1 LIIFNRFTQG
11 LSLFSWVELKCVGR
25 DYHHSL
31 DSCCPLLRQR
41 ALKETETPC
50 VACRDNITQTVF
62 ACFYRA
68 KKYIRQVTGEN
79 HDEKQRACTMMSLF
93 FRRACRIDY
102 NKNNN
107 QTNQMMSFNYT
118 MHGGSLMCLIVVLV
132 GLPCRRSIV
141 RYSTIWLAG
150 RAH

>member
-79 HDEKQRACTMMSLF
+79 HDEYATSMHHDEPLFSSLVASITIRITIKQTTMMSL
-93 FRRACRIDY
+93 
-102 NKNNN
+102 
-107 QTNQMMSFNYT
+107 
-118 MHGGSLMCLIVVLV
+118 
-132 GLPCRRSIV
+132 
-141 RYSTIWLAG
+141 
-150 RAH
+150 